1 MPDQPPQQPIRRASQ
16 SISEIIEAIR
26 KSRRALAGID
36 QKVEAAI
43 EADRET
49 LAQSKELLAQADAA
63 LLRR

>member
-1 MPDQPPQQPIRRASQ
+1 MPDQPPMQPKYP
-16 SISEIIEAIR
+16 ISEIIEAIR

-43 EADRET
+43 EASRET